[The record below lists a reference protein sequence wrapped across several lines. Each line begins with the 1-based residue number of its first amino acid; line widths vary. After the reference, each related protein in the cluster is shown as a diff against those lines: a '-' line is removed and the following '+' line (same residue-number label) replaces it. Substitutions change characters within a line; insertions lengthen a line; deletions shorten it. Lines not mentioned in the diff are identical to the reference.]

1 MILRNILCIF
11 YGFRKYEHTFT
22 LKLFQCLICNFACQP
37 RYLRKASFFCWEL
50 SLILSSFIRITSGR
64 FLIAVCPCEPIHN
77 YFLIVHSLNVFL

>member
-37 RYLRKASFFCWEL
+37 RYLRKGIFFL
-50 SLILSSFIRITSGR
+50 LGVILDPEQ
-64 FLIAVCPCEPIHN
+64 L
-77 YFLIVHSLNVFL
+77 HSHHLWQVSDSRMPLRTDS